1 MTTPLADQKTVTL
14 EGLILPARWGETGEV
29 VGLQIATFD
38 EGEYAIV
45 NDEIWGA
52 LIQYLRRKVIVRG
65 HLVGDTPENKAFK
78 VLSFHAVRPE
88 KSNGGE

>member
-1 MTTPLADQKTVTL
+1 MTISRPDQKTVTL

-45 NDEIWGA
+45 NDEICGA